1 MVVVLEDDLVDSC
14 KSGEDIAYVTYNCT
28 MSVFTLPFEISAKQ
42 SVSIE
47 GFFFYEICLS
57 VTLLFQLRS

>member
-28 MSVFTLPFEISAKQ
+28 MSVFTLSFEISAKQ
-42 SVSIE
+42 SVSTK
-47 GFFFYEICLS
+47 GFFDEICLS